1 MKRENGFTGIKI
13 LICLIVL
20 QLMCIPVQSQKSNY
34 IWCFGDSAGIDFNNL
49 SNPVPINSVVRSR
62 GSCVSFADSTGNL
75 ICYSATSPIQNFSD
89 SFTVQ
94 VYNKFHQI
102 IQNGDSIVGSGWYY
116 ELVLLPWPG
125 TNNLF
130 YLFSIGVT
138 DNYGLYYSVIDMNQN
153 GGSGAVMQKNVQL
166 LNYSCSDGLT
176 AVKHANGRDWWVLFR
191 RGYLP
196 TNEFYIYLVTPAGI
210 QGPIITALGSL
221 SNSNI
226 LRQVFSPDGNK
237 LMIINAAGLIELF
250 DFDRCTGLPSNPITI
265 EQQNLNNPPYYTSG
279 EFSKDASLF
288 YFTDAFL
295 DTCNLM
301 QIYLLASNIQA
312 SKDTIYEYIY
322 PPSYASEGVVKR
334 GPDGKIYVANGYYNG
349 QQFFYPYADSMYNMY
364 NMYISVIN
372 SPDSLGSACDFQPY
386 SFYLGGKRSYL
397 GLPNNPDYDL
407 GPVVGSICDSL
418 HTSVENLLSTK
429 AELKIYYHGG
439 WEVAYINAQQL
450 KGRTYLLSVFDV
462 SGKRIFSESG
472 KLNSP
477 YYTKSL
483 NWQGFAVGV
492 YLVTLE
498 TEQENMTERV
508 VRE

>member
-1 MKRENGFTGIKI
+1 MNYSVIKKAKW
-13 LICLIVL
+13 LFLLVVL
-20 QLMCIPVQSQKSNY
+20 FYSTDAISQKRNS
-34 IWCFGDSAGIDFNNL
+34 IWCFGDSAGIDFNNVN
-49 SNPVPINSVVRSR
+49 NPQPFNSVIRSR
-62 GSCVSFADSTGNL
+62 GSCVSICDSIGNLLVYAAPTVTFITVADSFNVKVFNNNHNQL
-75 ICYSATSPIQNFSD
+75 A
-89 SFTVQ
+89 
-94 VYNKFHQI
+94 
-102 IQNGDSIVGSGWYY
+102 NGDSIVGEGWYY
-116 ELVLLPWPG
+116 ELAMIPSPG
-125 TNNLF
+125 QANLF

-138 DNYGLYYSVIDMNQN
+138 TNFGLYYSIIDMNQN

-166 LNYSCSDGLT
+166 LNYRCSDGLT

-196 TNEFYIYLVTPAGI
+196 TNEFYIYLVTPTGI
-210 QGPIITALGSL
+210 QGPTITALGSL
-221 SNSNI
+221 SNSAI

-237 LMIINAAGLIELF
+237 LMIINWAGLIELF
-250 DFDRCTGLPSNPITI
+250 DFDRCTGLPSNPVNI
-265 EQQNLNNPPYYTSG
+265 EQENLSYVPCFLGGEFSNNSKVFYVTTERDTGYILQYNLDAPSPSLEKDTLYVYPPAPPYYPAG
-279 EFSKDASLF
+279 
-288 YFTDAFL
+288 
-295 DTCNLM
+295 
-301 QIYLLASNIQA
+301 I
-312 SKDTIYEYIY
+312 
-322 PPSYASEGVVKR
+322 PKR
-334 GPDGKIYVANGYYNG
+334 GPDGKIYVASPYYNG
-349 QQFFYPYADSMYNMY
+349 AQNFFPYEDSMYNSM
-364 NMYISVIN
+364 NMNLSVIN
-372 SPDSLGSACDFQPY
+372 SPDSLRAACDLQLY

-418 HTSVENLLSTK
+418 HTSVENLPSAK

-450 KGRTYLLSVFDV
+450 KGRTYLLSVYDV

-483 NWQGFAVGV
+483 NCQGFAGGV

-498 TEQENMTERV
+498 TEQEKMTERF